1 MMFSA
6 AYSARFEEARRQ
18 SQVQERPQLLWRRGF
33 HSEGGRAG
41 WGYYL
46 EPAPVEEPPVDERLE
61 REEGRVEEVED
72 GEHEQANGWANGHE
86 DRIGHVG
93 ELKRS
98 SPSERSGYPASWARV
113 IASHGAYFPSCPSP
127 LALRPHPQPPPRST
141 NSSGDSKASRHGKQ
155 DLRNCVALVRY
166 SLPFAWC
173 YMPRLDATRHGS
185 LLFQVRVDHSGH
197 ILGCRILFLPVSARL
212 A

>member
-127 LALRPHPQPPPRST
+127 LALRPHHYHHQGRRIARETARRADMANKTYAIVSLWCVTPYHSPST
-141 NSSGDSKASRHGKQ
+141 ICHVWTLRGTAHSCSRF
-155 DLRNCVALVRY
+155 ALTIPVI
-166 SLPFAWC
+166 FW
-173 YMPRLDATRHGS
+173 DAGYCFFR
-185 LLFQVRVDHSGH
+185 
-197 ILGCRILFLPVSARL
+197 
-212 A
+212 